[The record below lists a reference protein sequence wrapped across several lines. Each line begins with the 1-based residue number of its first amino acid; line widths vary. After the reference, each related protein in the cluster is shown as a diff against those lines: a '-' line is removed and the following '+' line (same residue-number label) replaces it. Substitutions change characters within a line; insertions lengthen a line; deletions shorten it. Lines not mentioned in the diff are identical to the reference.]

1 MAIAVGVA
9 SVAVGIGI
17 PVFYE
22 SQIDNAVSII
32 SQLEYRKMVFTQ
44 LFILILEV
52 LTKYVYE
59 YEYEYEYMIMI
70 CLFVM
75 TICCS
80 PNERTPNH
88 ASPVPVLVHVSGY
101 IRV

>member
-52 LTKYVYE
+52 LTKYM
-59 YEYEYEYMIMI
+59 YEYEYMIMI
-70 CLFVM
+70 CLYDYLLQSKRENTQPCFPCAGSGARKWLHSCL
-75 TICCS
+75 ICY
-80 PNERTPNH
+80 H
-88 ASPVPVLVHVSGY
+88 
-101 IRV
+101 